1 MEGLYTP
8 CVWEPLHVFTTWA
21 SLTYKVIPGHTEEVV
36 EDDGEDEAY
45 TGATVDGR
53 DVSLLEEDR
62 DPTVNI
68 KLFPSSYH
76 S

>member
-1 MEGLYTP
+1 MSP
-8 CVWEPLHVFTTWA
+8 
-21 SLTYKVIPGHTEEVV
+21 TYKVVPGHTEEVV
-36 EDDGEDEAY
+36 EEDGEDEAY

-62 DPTVNI
+62 DFTVNI
-68 KLFPSSYH
+68 KLSS